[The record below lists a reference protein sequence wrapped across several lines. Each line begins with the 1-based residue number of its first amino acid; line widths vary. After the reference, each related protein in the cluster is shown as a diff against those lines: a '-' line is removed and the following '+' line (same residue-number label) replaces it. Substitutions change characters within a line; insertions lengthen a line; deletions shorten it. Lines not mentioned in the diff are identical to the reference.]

1 MFDIRSWS
9 SIKYRVRDMG
19 SCQRWTFL
27 FLRKNKTKKKGI
39 SGVIEISFHVFDSH
53 LCIEQYIMCLVSESY
68 HDSGCDQQNS
78 SSERQR
84 VEEVNTPS
92 SLHGTVKAAT
102 TVCCPTEEADDSLAE
117 DIQPSHPVDDF
128 VAVKLPEFRGSHDD
142 GGRETANEII
152 QTTSTVQAYQS
163 CALIKAVH
171 PLTKENEL
179 QITDQ
184 CQQLVP
190 AKKEFDGDNPD
201 YNDDEYLYI
210 VRGITSIPHDFAPE
224 RVVTPVYTVPRYPDN
239 HNPLLPLSLQKKQG
253 KDIRP
258 HWYYI

>member
-1 MFDIRSWS
+1 M
-9 SIKYRVRDMG
+9 
-19 SCQRWTFL
+19 T
-27 FLRKNKTKKKGI
+27 
-39 SGVIEISFHVFDSH
+39 EA
-53 LCIEQYIMCLVSESY
+53 
-68 HDSGCDQQNS
+68 
-78 SSERQR
+78 
-84 VEEVNTPS
+84 NTR
-92 SLHGTVKAAT
+92 LHGTSTEAAA
-102 TVCCPTEEADDSLAE
+102 VFSPTEETECNHQTENL
-117 DIQPSHPVDDF
+117 QPSHPVDDF
-128 VAVKLPEFRGSHDD
+128 VAVKLPEFRGSQDD
-142 GGRETANEII
+142 GGSETGNEII

-163 CALIKAVH
+163 CALIKVVH

-179 QITDQ
+179 QITNH

-239 HNPLLPLSLQKKQG
+239 HNPLLPLSLQKKLG